1 MKIHKNMT
9 NLEVAEL
16 LRNVAAAYQLKDD
29 KKNKF
34 KIIAYQHAADSVEH
48 LASEIKDMWDE
59 GKLGEVVGIG
69 TSLAKHLDEIFRT
82 GNSAHFAEIF
92 KGLPMSVFD
101 LMQIPGI
108 GVKTACKLVKAL
120 PISDEKP
127 IEDLEKLAKEG
138 RIAKLEGF
146 GEDSQLAILR
156 GIEVA
161 KKKVRRHLLPYA
173 SLIADEVLNWM
184 RQSKS
189 VLQVEAL
196 GSLRRKVSTV
206 GDIDI
211 AVASRDSKETLDHFV
226 NYPKKVRVIEKG
238 KHTASI
244 LLAGNVQVDCMVQE
258 PDSFG
263 SLLQH
268 FTGSKHHNI
277 ALREYALKLGLSL
290 SEYGICIN
298 SEAGKNKKERSKEL
312 KKFKTEEEF
321 YNYLGLD
328 WIPPELRE
336 NIGEIEAAKNHQLPN
351 LILLE
356 DVKSDLQ
363 LHSDFDVETSHDLG
377 ESSMEELVDVAN
389 QLGYEYIAMTEHNPS
404 QKGHADSD
412 IVKILKLKKKKVEIL
427 NNQLS
432 SQNGTLR
439 CVFNSLEIDILKDGR
454 LPVPEEGLRT
464 LDFALVSIHSSF
476 DLPRDKM
483 TSRILS
489 ALLHPKVKIFAHPS
503 ARKLNSREGVEMDW
517 DKIFSFCVENDKW
530 IEINGDPARLDLP
543 DFLVKE
549 GVKRGVKFTLGTDAH
564 HKNGMQNMQWAVSV
578 ARRGWLTKND
588 VVNTRRLNEFLKMI
602 Q

>member
-9 NLEVAEL
+9 NLQVAEL
-16 LRNVAAAYQLKDD
+16 LRNVAAAYQLKNEDE
-29 KKNKF
+29 NRF
-34 KIIAYQHAADSVEH
+34 RITAYQRAADSIEH
-48 LASEIKDMWDE
+48 LSSEIKDIYDE
-59 GKLGEVVGIG
+59 GKLTEVPGIG
-69 TSLAKHLDEIFRT
+69 SSLAKHLSEIFET
-82 GNSAHFAEIF
+82 GKSQYFTEIF
-92 KGLPMSVFD
+92 KDLPVAVFD
-101 LMQIPGI
+101 LMLIPGI
-108 GVKTACKLVKAL
+108 GVKTAYKLVKFL
-120 PISDEKP
+120 PITDRNP
-127 IEDLEKLAKEG
+127 IEDLEKLAKAG
-138 RIAKLEGF
+138 KIAELEGF
-146 GEDSQLAILR
+146 GADSQLAILR
-156 GIEVA
+156 AIEVV
-161 KKKVRRHLLPYA
+161 KKRVRRHLLPYA

-184 RQSKS
+184 RQNKS
-189 VLQVEAL
+189 VLQVEVL

-211 AVASRDSKETLDHFV
+211 AVASQDSKETLDHFT

-244 LLAGNVQVDCMVQE
+244 LLTGNVQVDCMVQE

-268 FTGSKHHNI
+268 FTGSKHHNV

-290 SEYGICIN
+290 SEYGIRIH
-298 SEAGKNKKERSKEL
+298 SKAEENKKERFGKL
-312 KKFKTEEEF
+312 KKFRTEEEF

-336 NIGEIEAAKNHQLPN
+336 NDGEIEAAKNHQLPG

-356 DVKSDLQ
+356 DVKGDLQ
-363 LHSDFDVETSHDLG
+363 LHSNFDVETSHDLG
-377 ESSMEELVDVAN
+377 ESSMEELVGVAN

-404 QKGHADSD
+404 QKGHDDSD
-412 IVKILKLKKKKVEIL
+412 IVRILKLKKKKVEIL

-439 CVFNSLEIDILKDGR
+439 RVFNSLEIDILKDGR
-454 LPVPEEGLRT
+454 LPVPEEGLLT

-483 TSRILS
+483 TSRVLS
-489 ALLHPKVKIFAHPS
+489 ALSHPKVKIFAHPS

-517 DKIFSFCVENDKW
+517 NKIFSFCVENDKW
-530 IEINGDPARLDLP
+530 VEINGDPARLDLP
-543 DFLVKE
+543 DFLVRE

-564 HKNGMQNMQWAVSV
+564 HKNSMQNMQWAVSV
-578 ARRGWLTKND
+578 ARRGWLTKDD
-588 VVNTRRLNEFLKMI
+588 VVNTRRLNEFLKI
-602 Q
+602 VQ